1 MLETASMYGLKFN
14 WKKSQFLKNSI
25 EYLGHMIENGM
36 KPSPKKI
43 SAVTHFAKPRSR
55 WKNKSRVSW
64 NSPDF
69 QKIIHDYARLAHLLS
84 ELLKKDV
91 PFRFGIE
98 EKATFN
104 QLKEKKRKLST
115 NPVLKIFDQIIKRR

>member
-43 SAVTHFAKPRSR
+43 SAVTHFAKPTMKKQVQSFLELSKFP
-55 WKNKSRVSW
+55 KNYS
-64 NSPDF
+64 
-69 QKIIHDYARLAHLLS
+69 
-84 ELLKKDV
+84 
-91 PFRFGIE
+91 
-98 EKATFN
+98 
-104 QLKEKKRKLST
+104 
-115 NPVLKIFDQIIKRR
+115 